1 MLSALTS
8 YLQQQPVNLA
18 DQKPETQAVGLNPTA
33 DSANDTSG
41 PDLYA
46 PSQRALMVS
55 AVAMDFDVRSL
66 SSDDTG
72 RLQQKLQ
79 QYGLIGGTDLNAFAL
94 INTARADLNEGDT
107 LDAVSILND
116 ARDNFSSRGT
126 AYSERQQ
133 ISRLHTLI
141 HNIASARI
149 TQ

>member
-8 YLQQQPVNLA
+8 YLQQQPVPLT
-18 DQKPETQAVGLNPTA
+18 DTQPQTTAVSDAPTA
-33 DSANDTSG
+33 DAANNSDLQG
-41 PDLYA
+41 LYA
-46 PSQRALMVS
+46 PSQRAVMVS

-66 SSDDTG
+66 TSDDAA

-79 QYGLIGGTDLNAFAL
+79 QYGLINGPDLNALAL
-94 INTARADLNEGDT
+94 INTARADLNDGDT
-107 LDAVSILND
+107 LDAVAILDD
-116 ARDNFSSRGT
+116 ARSGFSERGT

-141 HNIASARI
+141 HNIASARV